1 MLSRPGGP
9 AATKEP
15 LVLHSETLSKVRWG
29 AQLFGFQP
37 LVILG
42 NSRLV
47 VTASADGFHWPVC
60 SA

>member
-29 AQLFGFQP
+29 AQLFDWFLAFSHP
-37 LVILG
+37 E
-42 NSRLV
+42 
-47 VTASADGFHWPVC
+47 
-60 SA
+60 